1 MRAWEAELL
10 AHFDSGATNAA
21 TEGITNVVKV
31 VKRDAFGFRNFQ
43 NFRARVLFRC
53 G

>member
-1 MRAWEAELL
+1 MRAWEAEAL
-10 AHFDSGATNAA
+10 FGSGATNAA

-31 VKRDAFGFRNFQ
+31 VKRDAFGLRNLQ
-43 NFRARVLFRC
+43 NFRARVLFCC

>member
-10 AHFDSGATNAA
+10 AHFGSGATNAA

-31 VKRDAFGFRNFQ
+31 VKRDAFSSRPLGSTHR
-43 NFRARVLFRC
+43 
-53 G
+53 